1 MRTIIELS
9 AEQVQG
15 LSGYCEQK
23 GISRAQA
30 IREAVTELLKEKGAS
45 ERQRGFGL
53 WKGKKIKSREW
64 VDKIRAEWPQA

>member
-1 MRTIIELS
+1 MRTIIQLS
-9 AEQVQG
+9 PEQVQG

-23 GISRAQA
+23 GISRARA
-30 IREAVTELLKEKGAS
+30 IREAITELLREKGAS

-64 VDKIRAEWPQA
+64 VDSIRGEWNPS